1 MTEPTSVFHQDA
13 HFWARAWEAA
23 RERSLGARRA
33 ARDEEEMVAAW
44 NRRARRWARRT
55 GSEAAHQRRREALA
69 WLEQEGEGALRRCI
83 RVLDIGAGP
92 GNFAIP
98 IAKIAAEVVA
108 VEPAAAMLDLL
119 KERASKE
126 NLSNIHY
133 LACTW
138 QQVDLEKERLTGGFD
153 LVLASMTPGVRDA
166 ATLEKMMAASRG
178 FCYYSGFAGSRLE
191 PTDGELWRRIVG
203 GEHRHWRGDVL
214 PVFVYL
220 YALGYRPRVRFM
232 TVEMNEEIPVEEA
245 VEELSD
251 FFARHVEVT
260 EEVKRIIRDYVAA
273 RAVGG
278 FYRRSRRACHGLLLW
293 RVDEK
298 WTAGG
303 MY

>member
-1 MTEPTSVFHQDA
+1 MTEPTSVFQQDA

-44 NRRARRWARRT
+44 NRRAPRWARRT
-55 GSEAAHQRRREALA
+55 GSEAAHQRRREILA
-69 WLEQEGEGALRRCI
+69 WLEQEGALRRGI

-108 VEPAAAMLDLL
+108 LEPAAAMLDLL
-119 KERASKE
+119 KERAVKE

-138 QQVDLEKERLTGGFD
+138 QQVDLEKEGLTGGFD

-178 FCYYSGFAGSRLE
+178 FCYYSGFAGGFPRTAE
-191 PTDGELWRRIVG
+191 GELWQKIVG
-203 GEHRHWRGDVL
+203 EAPRHLRGDIL

-232 TVEMNEEIPVEEA
+232 TMEMNEEIPVEEA
-245 VEELSD
+245 VAELSD
-251 FFARHVEVT
+251 FFARHEEVT
-260 EEVKRIIRDYVAA
+260 EEVKRVIRDYVKS
-273 RAVGG
+273 RAVDG